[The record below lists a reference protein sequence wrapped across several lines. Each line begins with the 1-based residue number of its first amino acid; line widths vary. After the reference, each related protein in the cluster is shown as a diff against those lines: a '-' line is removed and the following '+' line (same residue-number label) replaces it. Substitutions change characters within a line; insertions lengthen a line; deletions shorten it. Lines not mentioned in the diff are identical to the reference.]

1 MHRANLSIII
11 TMPVL
16 LLVAVV
22 VIPVTVSEDAFARN
36 GRYTGDTISQAASVI
51 NECLTLNCWK

>member
-1 MHRANLSIII
+1 
-11 TMPVL
+11 
-16 LLVAVV
+16 LLVAAV